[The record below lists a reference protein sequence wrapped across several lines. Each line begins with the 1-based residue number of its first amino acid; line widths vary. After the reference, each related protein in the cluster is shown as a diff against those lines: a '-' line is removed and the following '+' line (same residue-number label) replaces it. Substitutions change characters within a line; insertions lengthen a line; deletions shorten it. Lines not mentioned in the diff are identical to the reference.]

1 MNRAGMQRQKKK
13 ILFIQTLVDIQYTNP
28 HDITSQNTKI
38 IIENLPITSNLSSS
52 KNQNTHVEVR
62 VSLRHT
68 ICDRNEEQGSV
79 QIVG

>member
-1 MNRAGMQRQKKK
+1 MNRAGPQRQKK
-13 ILFIQTLVDIQYTNP
+13 ILFVQTLVDIQSTNL

-38 IIENLPITSNLSSS
+38 LIENSLITSNLSSS

-68 ICDRNEEQGSV
+68 IRERNEE
-79 QIVG
+79 